1 MFRRGNVYYGEDRM
15 TGQEK
20 SLQARDAIEAQR
32 IVQARIDDELGCVSV
47 GPDDDAGGFNDGI
60 GFLAFF
66 EFQSGGGFRGDA
78 RNDFDSGSDFQRDG
92 TADGAFLEA
101 GDFSGDDIAGADF
114 HRAI

>member
-1 MFRRGNVYYGEDRM
+1 MM
-15 TGQEK
+15 GQQK

-32 IVQARIDDELGCVSV
+32 IVQASNDDELGCESV
-47 GPDDDAGGFNDGI
+47 DPDDDARGFNDGV

-66 EFQSGGGFRGDA
+66 EFETGGGFRGDA

-101 GDFSGDDIAGADF
+101 GDFSGNDIAGADF
-114 HRAI
+114 HRVI

>member
-1 MFRRGNVYYGEDRM
+1 MFGRGNVYYWGDRM
-15 TGQEK
+15 TGQRK

-32 IVQARIDDELGCVSV
+32 IVQASNDDELGCKSV
-47 GPDDDAGGFNDGI
+47 GPDDDVGCFNDGV

-66 EFQSGGGFRGDA
+66 EFQTGGGFRGDA

-114 HRAI
+114 HKVI